1 MKTST
6 IKTNAMPNA
15 PVGKAW
21 DEVSAS
27 FDRFCLAAGIETLG
41 AMMEGDADA
50 ARGPRHSRRADR
62 VGPRGGRR
70 AATSAQPGRARSWLG
85 AHGRQERLP
94 GRQGRNGA
102 TSGPRA
108 RRN

>member
-41 AMMEGDADA
+41 AMMVADA
-50 ARGPRHSRRADR
+50 EAACGPRQSRSMIHCGQD
-62 VGPRGGRR
+62 
-70 AATSAQPGRARSWLG
+70 
-85 AHGRQERLP
+85 H
-94 GRQGRNGA
+94 
-102 TSGPRA
+102 
-108 RRN
+108 